1 MFSALISGMVMAQ
14 SISPEKPATKPI
26 AVDDV
31 VVTTESPLIAP
42 IILPM
47 YKGIPIVHYTG
58 TSPRAETRG
67 HRRDYHIERWLTL
80 AALATEPNATS
91 DPAMALQLAYKY
103 AATQHWG
110 KYFICSRMPC
120 TTSAD
125 AIMDINYNIRGW
137 KGSNEFEQ
145 ARAQQA
151 FAQDYKD
158 ILQAQIPSVP
168 FEIYV
173 AARASLGKYSS
184 DEKGMPLNWGTA
196 LTPAL
201 GPEKRVGQ
209 EGMPMLL
216 HRAIEL
222 QRNHIA
228 RTLLALPQRL
238 PCEPQSCE
246 KILSGLDKQRN
257 IHAVFKLRV
266 LAFGPFTDS
275 RTGQKTT
282 LFAEHVGPIVLHQ
295 NANLDSPLYTYADPP
310 SFPEPALL
318 AKGTPTFKNET
329 MPLNGET
336 LRLLILKHHPESQSH
351 IDFQSMAQLRRSIDA
366 VMYNRAAL
374 DGQWPKTEP
383 WGPFFHAIHTPEGTL
398 SDEVVK
404 KYAGWTSARTQQ
416 PLSTL
421 LLQFAQQKGSSLA
434 LPPVAEQEHLLSR
447 GLFDAFEDAQ
457 GYSLQLIDQRNS
469 AKSSPDKVIQK
480 ELDEK
485 GIVPADNLILVET
498 KAKDNTPVP
507 RYVALGLTAKLTD
520 YSVPT
525 SSLPPNTADNVNRT
539 SIEAAIESVSFE
551 PTSKGTVMVI
561 LLVPKTAHFYTPEG
575 LLAEAR
581 LGMP

>member
-1 MFSALISGMVMAQ
+1 
-14 SISPEKPATKPI
+14 
-26 AVDDV
+26 
-31 VVTTESPLIAP
+31 
-42 IILPM
+42 
-47 YKGIPIVHYTG
+47 
-58 TSPRAETRG
+58 
-67 HRRDYHIERWLTL
+67 
-80 AALATEPNATS
+80 
-91 DPAMALQLAYKY
+91 
-103 AATQHWG
+103 
-110 KYFICSRMPC
+110 
-120 TTSAD
+120 
-125 AIMDINYNIRGW
+125 
-137 KGSNEFEQ
+137 
-145 ARAQQA
+145 
-151 FAQDYKD
+151 
-158 ILQAQIPSVP
+158 
-168 FEIYV
+168 
-173 AARASLGKYSS
+173 
-184 DEKGMPLNWGTA
+184 
-196 LTPAL
+196 
-201 GPEKRVGQ
+201 
-209 EGMPMLL
+209 
-216 HRAIEL
+216 
-222 QRNHIA
+222 
-228 RTLLALPQRL
+228 
-238 PCEPQSCE
+238 
-246 KILSGLDKQRN
+246 
-257 IHAVFKLRV
+257 
-266 LAFGPFTDS
+266 
-275 RTGQKTT
+275 
-282 LFAEHVGPIVLHQ
+282 
-295 NANLDSPLYTYADPP
+295 
-310 SFPEPALL
+310 
-318 AKGTPTFKNET
+318 
-329 MPLNGET
+329 
-336 LRLLILKHHPESQSH
+336 
-351 IDFQSMAQLRRSIDA
+351 
-366 VMYNRAAL
+366 MYNRAAL